1 MEARYWVAE
10 GGKVRCQLCPHHCLI
25 APGSVGICG
34 VRRNDDGHLAALT
47 YGVVSSLHVDPME
60 KKPFYH
66 MRPGEGVLSFGS
78 LGCNL
83 GCMHCQNYSISQAR
97 PGKDRS
103 DAMRPEEVPAMV
115 RRSGCRGVAWTYNEP
130 TMWHEFASDASRLCK
145 KDGLFSVFV
154 SNGYIEEQPLRDL
167 KGLVDGINIDVKGF
181 NEDFYH
187 KICKA
192 KLAPVLRAVEVA
204 HEIGMHVELT
214 YLIIPGHNDRKEEI
228 EAFCRW
234 VSGVDKEMP
243 VHFSRFHPDYKMMDV
258 PVTPTATMEMAH
270 LAAKEA
276 GLSFVYLGNM
286 RSGAEDTVCPKC
298 GNVAIKRAYFDV
310 VRTDLKD
317 GKCAKCGRDL
327 NIRM

>member
-1 MEARYWVAE
+1 MAE

-25 APGSVGICG
+25 APGSAGICG
-34 VRRNDDGHLAALT
+34 VRQNDNGRLTALT
-47 YGVVSSLHVDPME
+47 YGVVSALHVDPME

-97 PGKDRS
+97 PGKGRT
-103 DAMRPEEVPAMV
+103 DAMSPDEVPGMV

-130 TMWHEFASDASRLCK
+130 TMWHEFATDASRLCK

-154 SNGYIEEQPLRDL
+154 SNGYIEEGPLRDL

-181 NEDFYH
+181 TEDFYH
-187 KICKA
+187 KTCKA

-204 HEIGMHVELT
+204 HGIGMHVELT
-214 YLIIPGHNDRKEEI
+214 YLIIPGHNDGREEVK
-228 EAFCRW
+228 AFCEW
-234 VSGVDKEMP
+234 VIGVDKEMP

-258 PVTPTATMEMAH
+258 PVTPTATMEMAN
-270 LAAKEA
+270 LVAKDA
-276 GLSFVYLGNM
+276 GLSFVYIGNM
-286 RSGAEDTVCPKC
+286 RSGAEDTVCPQC
-298 GNVAIKRAYFDV
+298 GSVAIKRAYFDV
-310 VRTDLKD
+310 VRMDLKD